1 MALENFERLEAGL
14 GRLLTA
20 YEELSAQNRE
30 SLASREAKDLE
41 LAALRDKVVKLEK
54 ERDQVRERV
63 DALLAKLET
72 LMQGA

>member
-1 MALENFERLEAGL
+1 MALDNFERLEQGL

-20 YEELSAQNRE
+20 YEELSVQNRE

-41 LAALRDKVVKLEK
+41 LAALRDKVAKLEK